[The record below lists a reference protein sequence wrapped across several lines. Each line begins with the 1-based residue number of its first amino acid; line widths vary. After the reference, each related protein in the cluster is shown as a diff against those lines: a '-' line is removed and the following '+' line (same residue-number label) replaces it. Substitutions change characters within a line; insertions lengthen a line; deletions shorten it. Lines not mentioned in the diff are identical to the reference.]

1 MIMKLTRKQII
12 RIIIIVIVAF
22 GVYKCDI
29 PLNIKPGEVT
39 LTSRENVLKRER
51 SLWIYKPVSD
61 TFLLQDSLRNI
72 LYKFKDV
79 FVYDSRYIRNIHIH
93 MFAPW
98 AIVNYSS
105 NNKFVTVTTDYLEL
119 QDKENRRLGISYS
132 ITKNPTSNNLLDYP
146 YAWPT
151 DDSIKH
157 RSYIGATIKS
167 PIPDTLYMILWGRRD
182 LYLPY
187 SIYEKLPDST
197 QRYMGYYKTGYEDQ
211 VKLGIVKF
219 VLSDSIINEH
229 APKGIK
235 RKLIIPWITK
245 I

>member
-1 MIMKLTRKQII
+1 MKLTRKQII
-12 RIIIIVIVAF
+12 RIIIIGIVAF

-39 LTSRENVLKRER
+39 IKSRENVLKRGR
-51 SLWIYKPVSD
+51 SLWVYKPISD
-61 TFLLQDSLRNI
+61 TFLLQDSLRSI

-105 NNKFVTVTTDYLEL
+105 SNKFVTVTTDYLEL
-119 QDKENRRLGISYS
+119 QDKENFRLGISYS
-132 ITKNPTSNNLLDYP
+132 ITKNPSSNNLLDYP
-146 YAWPT
+146 YAWPS

-167 PIPDTLYMILWGRRD
+167 PMPDTLYLILWGRRD
-182 LYLPY
+182 FYLPY
-187 SIYEKLPDST
+187 SVYKKLPDSI
-197 QRYMGYYKTGYEDQ
+197 QGDVGYNKTSYEDQ

-219 VLSDSIINEH
+219 ILTDSIINKH

-235 RKLIIPWITK
+235 RRLIIPWVTK